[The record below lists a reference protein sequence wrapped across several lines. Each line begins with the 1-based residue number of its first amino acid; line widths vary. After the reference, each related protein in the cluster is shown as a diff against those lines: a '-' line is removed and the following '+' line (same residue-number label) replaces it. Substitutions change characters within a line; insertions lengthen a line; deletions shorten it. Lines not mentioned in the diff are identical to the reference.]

1 MVTQPQNGIGIV
13 NGLSSLNSL
22 KYLSSIRWVSA
33 HEFGHCILMYVG
45 GINLSWGHKG
55 STNVLLQNV
64 KASSLGYPNQGKIDL
79 MKYYNNTKNTA
90 NLKQRITRSEALEVD
105 IKRLIWSS
113 EVLWKD

>member
-1 MVTQPQNGIGIV
+1 
-13 NGLSSLNSL
+13 
-22 KYLSSIRWVSA
+22 
-33 HEFGHCILMYVG
+33 MYVG

-64 KASSLGYPNQGKIDL
+64 KASSPGYPNQGKIDL
-79 MKYYNNTKNTA
+79 MKYYNDTKNTA